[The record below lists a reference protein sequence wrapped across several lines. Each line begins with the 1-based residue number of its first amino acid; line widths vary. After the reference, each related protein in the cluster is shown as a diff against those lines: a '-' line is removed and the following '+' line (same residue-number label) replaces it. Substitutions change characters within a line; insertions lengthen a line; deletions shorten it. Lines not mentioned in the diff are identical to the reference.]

1 LEGLRLAKALPFACV
16 TFVIASMAS
25 MGLPGFSGFV
35 AEFSV
40 LIGAWAMDPTKAVV
54 AGVGIVIGVA
64 FTLRALQTAFFSD
77 AAGNASAPHEEMEPI
92 TVPERVGAII
102 LLVTTLLVGL
112 YPRILVDFIQPAL
125 ASPLFDAL
133 RKGGLQ

>member
-1 LEGLRLAKALPFACV
+1 
-16 TFVIASMAS
+16 
-25 MGLPGFSGFV
+25 LPGFSGFV

-40 LIGAWAMDPTKAVV
+40 LIGAWALDPTKAVV

-77 AAGNASAPHEEMEPI
+77 AGPVADKHHEEMEPI
-92 TVPERVGAII
+92 TVPERAGAVI
-102 LLVTTLLVGL
+102 LLATTLIVGL
-112 YPRILVDFIQPAL
+112 YPRILLDLIQPAL
-125 ASPLFDAL
+125 ASPLFEAL